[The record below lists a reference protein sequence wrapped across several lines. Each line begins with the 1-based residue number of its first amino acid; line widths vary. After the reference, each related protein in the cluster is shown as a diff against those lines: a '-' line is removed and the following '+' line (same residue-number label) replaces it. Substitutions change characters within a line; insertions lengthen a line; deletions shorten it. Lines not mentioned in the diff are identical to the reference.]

1 MKVEPVDLLA
11 RQVQIV
17 NRHHF
22 SDLSGLDV
30 SWTLSADDQVLQTGQ
45 LPRLDTP
52 AGASEMVTI
61 PFDRPALEPGVE
73 YWLTISFHLAQAKS
87 WAEAGHEVAWA
98 QFRVPFDV
106 PAGPVLS
113 IVDMPGLALKESERD
128 VTLRGPD
135 WGLVFDKQEGVIASW
150 QYRGM
155 ELVQRGPALNIW
167 RAPTDNDEGPKWN
180 KDLISAKKWREAGLD
195 RLRHRVEKVTVNHL
209 KPQVVQVEVRSFV
222 CAPDHTDG
230 FACAYRYA
238 IFGSGDVLLDVH
250 VVPSGSLPPLPRV
263 GVRMTLPG
271 GDERFTW
278 YGRGPHETYADRKM
292 GAQVGVYSG
301 TVDGQYVPYIAPQ
314 ENGNKTDAR
323 WVSLTNE
330 SGIGL
335 LVVGTA
341 ADGSHPLLEV
351 SAHHFTAG
359 DLAKARH
366 THELERRE
374 EITLNLD
381 YRQSGLGGASCGPAT
396 LPQYLIAPEEIRF
409 GLRLKPFSLEQA
421 SPMQLSKQEIERP
434 WPET

>member
-1 MKVEPVDLLA
+1 
-11 RQVQIV
+11 
-17 NRHHF
+17 
-22 SDLSGLDV
+22 
-30 SWTLSADDQVLQTGQ
+30 
-45 LPRLDTP
+45 
-52 AGASEMVTI
+52 
-61 PFDRPALEPGVE
+61 
-73 YWLTISFHLAQAKS
+73 
-87 WAEAGHEVAWA
+87 
-98 QFRVPFDV
+98 
-106 PAGPVLS
+106 
-113 IVDMPGLALKESERD
+113 
-128 VTLRGPD
+128 
-135 WGLVFDKQEGVIASW
+135 VIASW
-150 QYRGM
+150 QYQGV
-155 ELVQRGPALNIW
+155 ELVQRGPALNVW

-180 KDLISAKKWREAGLD
+180 KDLIPARKWREAGLD

-230 FACAYRYA
+230 FACAYLYT
-238 IFGSGDVLLDVH
+238 IHGSGDVLLDVH
-250 VVPSGSLPPLPRV
+250 IVPAGNLPPLPRM

-271 GDERFTW
+271 GYESFTW

-292 GAQVGVYSG
+292 GARVGVYSG
-301 TVDGQYVPYIAPQ
+301 RVDDQYVPYITPQ
-314 ENGNKTDAR
+314 ENGNKTDVR

-341 ADGSHPLLEV
+341 TDGSHPLLEV

-359 DLAKARH
+359 DLANARH
-366 THELERRE
+366 TYELERRE

-409 GLRLKPFSLEQA
+409 GLRLKPFSREQA
-421 SPMQLSKQEIERP
+421 SLMRLSKQEIERP